1 MEKHV
6 DGEESPAHAAS
17 GGVGKRKHTLGKIV
31 AGMAG
36 GAGAPAAL
44 TGTVA
49 TFGTAGTGTA
59 ISTLSGAAATSATLA
74 AIGGAIGGSVATGSI
89 VVVGVGVLG
98 AWGARCL
105 YKHFVQKV

>member
-1 MEKHV
+1 MEKHI
-6 DGEESPAHAAS
+6 DGKESPAHAAS
-17 GGVGKRKHTLGKIV
+17 GGVGKRKHALGKIV

-36 GAGAPAAL
+36 GVGAPAAL
-44 TGTVA
+44 TGAVA

-74 AIGGAIGGSVATGSI
+74 AIGGSVATGSI
-89 VVVGVGVLG
+89 VVVGVTVLG
-98 AWGARCL
+98 AWGARRL